1 MCAYRLFFRLT
12 RVPSFLLL
20 LLHLFGGSP
29 WNVHRG
35 GGGRGRGGGAESRGG
50 GGLARGQELPSRDEG
65 HFQFMMKHPE
75 VIVDT
80 KSLPDGKEET
90 IYLDKG
96 KPTRLYNHKD
106 SFHLKVMKYFYYLN
120 H

>member
-1 MCAYRLFFRLT
+1 
-12 RVPSFLLL
+12 
-20 LLHLFGGSP
+20 
-29 WNVHRG
+29 
-35 GGGRGRGGGAESRGG
+35 
-50 GGLARGQELPSRDEG
+50 
-65 HFQFMMKHPE
+65 MMKHPE

-96 KPTRLYNHKD
+96 KPTRLYNHED
-106 SFHLKVMKYFYYLN
+106 SFLLKVMKYFYYLN